1 VDGHGRA
8 STCQPLPPGVVLQWH
23 GSVDAP
29 CPDGGA
35 RRACSPNAGRG
46 CHLCSLRRRRRHLS
60 KQSRIQECMG
70 LQATSRQAQI
80 INIYFLIET
89 QSSTLNHPVL
99 LAFTVSPE
107 GE

>member
-1 VDGHGRA
+1 M
-8 STCQPLPPGVVLQWH
+8 L
-23 GSVDAP
+23 DAP

-35 RRACSPNAGRG
+35 GLAVPRQAGRQVVF
-46 CHLCSLRRRRRHLS
+46 SALS
-60 KQSRIQECMG
+60 DAAGDTCGSRAEYRSASMG
-70 LQATSRQAQI
+70 LQATSRQD
-80 INIYFLIET
+80 